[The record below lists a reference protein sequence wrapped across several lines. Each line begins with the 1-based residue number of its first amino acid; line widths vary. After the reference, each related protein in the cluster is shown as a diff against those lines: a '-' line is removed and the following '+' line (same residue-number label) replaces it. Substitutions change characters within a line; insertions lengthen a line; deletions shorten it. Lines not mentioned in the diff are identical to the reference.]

1 MLAKLLRALEQA
13 EEAPRRSLDPIPEDS
28 PVEAQASAETKLLV
42 EVDALLDEVPR
53 ARESGNVIGV
63 ARANAVARWL
73 IHVACFSGF
82 EELHDAIVDIAQ
94 VRCPR

>member
-1 MLAKLLRALEQA
+1 MKGGRVSRFVRTTMASVDMCARPRQITTLLKAI
-13 EEAPRRSLDPIPEDS
+13 LDS
-28 PVEAQASAETKLLV
+28 
-42 EVDALLDEVPR
+42 LLDEVPR